1 MRIERL
7 MVILDDWSSWMKSDN
22 HKLGYPNK
30 VSYMSSG
37 GESTADV
44 FEDMVGKTDNENVKI
59 LNACIHSLD
68 KEQREAVYAR
78 WLGSKKPVYYELKLD
93 LAMDN
98 LLTMVGKR
106 IYA

>member
-1 MRIERL
+1 
-7 MVILDDWSSWMKSDN
+7 
-22 HKLGYPNK
+22 
-30 VSYMSSG
+30 MSSG

-44 FEDMVGKTDNENVKI
+44 FEDMVGKTDSENVQI
-59 LNACIHSLD
+59 LNACIHSLE
-68 KEQREAVYAR
+68 KIQRDAIYAR